1 MYHTP
6 VRPETWIGLGR
17 WPDEKKRKEIN
28 GTHPE
33 GEQELSG
40 ELKRMGR
47 GKKTERVQ
55 KIFEE
60 KCLIFPSTLLLSFF
74 LSFFS
79 PLLLQSCYWSG
90 HGKRPPVPTVVAIPT
105 GPCMFGSDSRVRV
118 TAHLILVN
126 RSWSPEHVGRENW
139 KKKGKKKKEAGKC
152 ARWKKGENIGSGGG
166 GDGRR
171 RRERWGCNAK
181 AFPLRSRK
189 GGGTQEGSRGEEGV
203 GGGGVVTE
211 FLLLARRWTK
221 QKKKS
226 RQAGRKQQQTGAM
239 RTNGLA

>member
-1 MYHTP
+1 MSIAAEWVRAHFVVDCFQSCKRERRNTTAGKKKKEEARGFLVARLLLPPPRPPSKMYHTP

-139 KKKGKKKKEAGKC
+139 KKRKEKEKERGGKMC
-152 ARWKKGENIGSGGG
+152 A
-166 GDGRR
+166 
-171 RRERWGCNAK
+171 
-181 AFPLRSRK
+181 L
-189 GGGTQEGSRGEEGV
+189 EEGRKHWKW
-203 GGGGVVTE
+203 GWWGRTSSS
-211 FLLLARRWTK
+211 WT
-221 QKKKS
+221 
-226 RQAGRKQQQTGAM
+226 M
-239 RTNGLA
+239 RL

>member
-1 MYHTP
+1 MNGGTRRREKKKKEEARGFLVARLLLPPPPRPPSKMYHTP

-17 WPDEKKRKEIN
+17 WPDEKKRKEIKRN
-28 GTHPE
+28 S
-33 GEQELSG
+33 SG
-40 ELKRMGR
+40 RRTRAKWRIETDGQ

-60 KCLIFPSTLLLSFF
+60 KYLIFPSTLLLSFF
-74 LSFFS
+74 LSFVS

-139 KKKGKKKKEAGKC
+139 KKRKEKERGGKMC
-152 ARWKKGENIGSGGG
+152 A
-166 GDGRR
+166 
-171 RRERWGCNAK
+171 
-181 AFPLRSRK
+181 L
-189 GGGTQEGSRGEEGV
+189 EEGRKHWKW
-203 GGGGVVTE
+203 GWWGRTSSS
-211 FLLLARRWTK
+211 WT
-221 QKKKS
+221 
-226 RQAGRKQQQTGAM
+226 M
-239 RTNGLA
+239 RL